1 MDGAREVAT
10 KGLNLSLA
18 AIRHT
23 GWWLRWHTARQGTRE
38 VTELGLLAAKPAGAQ
53 RPAA

>member
-1 MDGAREVAT
+1 MGGAREAAM
-10 KGLNLSLA
+10 KGLHLGLA

-23 GWWLRWHTARQGTRE
+23 GWWLRWHTDRRACRE
-38 VTELGLLAAKPAGAQ
+38 VAELGLLRPRMANVE